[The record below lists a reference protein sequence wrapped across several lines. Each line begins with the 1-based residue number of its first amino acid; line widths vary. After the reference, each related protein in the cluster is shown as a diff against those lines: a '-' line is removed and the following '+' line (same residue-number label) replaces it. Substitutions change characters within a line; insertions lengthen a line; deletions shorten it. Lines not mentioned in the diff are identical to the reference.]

1 MVIPVVV
8 EMRVASVIDR
18 APGAAVEIETARRPR
33 RDTGETLLKFVGLRV
48 SGRRAAVNPS
58 CASFLRQ
65 ASKGG
70 AFDPTAPLS
79 EMNEADFFS

>member
-33 RDTGETLLKFVGLRV
+33 RDTGE
-48 SGRRAAVNPS
+48 
-58 CASFLRQ
+58 FL
-65 ASKGG
+65 
-70 AFDPTAPLS
+70 
-79 EMNEADFFS
+79 